1 MKLFGQRRIFKMRI
15 IEKNLI
21 QSFYETHNLTGNR
34 LRQSFLEKERGAL
47 FSKWIGKNKKV
58 LDLGGRDGSL
68 TKYFCINNKVTI
80 GDIDEKALC
89 YAKDNYDLETEI
101 INLNETLPFP
111 DNCFDCVVLAE
122 VLEHLPY
129 PMITLGEIKR
139 VLKKDG
145 QLIGNLPLA
154 YHLKDRI
161 QILRGRKLLISGDP
175 THLQF
180 LSYKDVIKLLSV
192 FFKIKKIEV
201 LKGGKKKSA
210 IFPELFARNI
220 AFVCSLN

>member
-1 MKLFGQRRIFKMRI
+1 MRSN
-15 IEKNLI
+15 EKSLI
-21 QSFYETHNLTGNR
+21 QSFYEKHHLTGSR
-34 LRQSFLEKERGAL
+34 LQKSFLEKERGAL

-58 LDLGGRDGSL
+58 LDLGGRDGTL
-68 TKYFCINNKVTI
+68 TRYYCNNNKVTI
-80 GDIDEKALC
+80 GDIDEKALY
-89 YAKDNYDLETEI
+89 YANDNYDVETEI

-111 DNCFDCVVLAE
+111 DNSFDYVVMAE

-129 PMITLGEIKR
+129 PMITLGESKR

-161 QILRGRKLLISGDP
+161 QILRGRKLMISGDP

-180 LSYKDVIKLLSV
+180 LSYQDVTKLLSV
-192 FFKIKKIEV
+192 FFIIKKIEI

-210 IFPELFARNI
+210 MFPRLFARNI
-220 AFVCSLN
+220 AFICSLNQSKI